1 MPSPGQFTV
10 TVNGTVVDLAAVGA
24 VAVSGNDVIL
34 TLAAAVEHG
43 DVVTVS
49 YAVPT
54 RPSDKPIQDAAG
66 NDAEAF
72 TLEAT
77 NATPEPRIVGPDP
90 PVGTPRPLRLTITL
104 DLPRSTG
111 TDDEPID
118 SATLKVY
125 RVTGHEAISQPFRYA
140 IDLLRVDADNNPLA
154 LTSGDVLDK
163 TATLTIAVDD
173 GDGDGDGDSRMVRN
187 VHGVIEEFI
196 ADQYLPSSDADTE
209 SRYHL
214 VLVPRLALLARNRQN
229 RIHATA
235 ASQTLE
241 ELIANK
247 LLSRGADY
255 STTESA
261 NRIVL
266 AEDDFR
272 IDIDN
277 DELPRGALS
286 HVAQYNETD
295 LDFVRRVCEHHG
307 VYFFFAS
314 NSDDSDAMVVF
325 GNTNSPFGVVR
336 FHPDPDHTTPASTE
350 DETEDTSE
358 DTDDDERPAT
368 MYAEQDKLEIE
379 LTLTGATGL
388 VDGSQYSESTVDQP
402 AKLEG
407 VMFSFKSV
415 RRPVPGS
422 VRVIDDNGSG
432 RGVDLRET
440 VTLDADSHGIYTD
453 YDTRFSSETEGMTFA
468 TIRSQELKAAG
479 NYYLGLTNS
488 PCVAPGRTFKKALD
502 ADTYTYFL
510 VTEVDIDIRQ
520 AHPGVIAEIDK
531 DPITTGFTNRFRCI
545 DFDAT
550 AAFVFRP
557 PRVTPLPRLH
567 GVHTAYIAT
576 GEEDRPKP
584 DAQGAYRV
592 YHKHAEERTDLA
604 IDTRSMPVRKAEPYA
619 GDGVGMHFPLKED
632 TEVLLAYRNGDPDR
646 PVIAAA
652 MPSPGD
658 HASPVTDAN
667 PTSHVVE
674 TSSGARFEIHDGYDH
689 DSARVALRSREDAEL
704 ASYFRLGSA
713 HVTDPESTA
722 GTSTLEDHYVDTVF
736 SAEKDEQGGIAL
748 LSADHIREAA
758 KKHKITEAQKSVHVR
773 AGEDIHARSVQKHLL
788 SGRRMVIHSGP
799 EDEEPTA
806 DTNAATEGSPYT
818 IDDDDTLVHASGGI
832 YLKAQNDIR
841 FTAKGES
848 IIETGDT
855 ARQVFH
861 SDLHTHV
868 FANDHKLVAGSSNS
882 LIQGASTT
890 LGLGLGFS
898 ATMGGFTYFNVPLV
912 GYICAGV
919 GYLKR
924 PEVLMNYLVAMVETT
939 EGTVFEHCPNDTQSS
954 ALSIKTQGVRFIKTQ
969 VQARIENLIADCV
982 GIDITL

>member
-163 TATLTIAVDD
+163 TATLTIAVD
-173 GDGDGDGDSRMVRN
+173 DGDGDSRMVRN

-758 KKHKITEAQKSVHVR
+758 KKHKITEVQKSVHVR

-868 FANDHKLVAGSSNS
+868 FANDHKLVAGSSNLLVLGAGTS
-882 LIQGASTT
+882 LVLGTKTHASLGSDIT
-890 LGLGLGFS
+890 LLG
-898 ATMGGFTYFNVPLV
+898 PLV
-912 GYICAGV
+912 GYFGFGAGV
-919 GYLKR
+919 YVWPQLCAFHGVITNNVIEKVR
-924 PEVLMNYLVAMVETT
+924 IT
-939 EGTVFEHCPNDTQSS
+939 HCPIEKKSS
-954 ALSIKTQGVRFIKTQ
+954 ALSIKHQALRLYQSQIE
-969 VQARIENLIADCV
+969 ARIDNLCMRIV
-982 GIDITL
+982 GMYTML